1 MIDNDNIAIMM
12 STAVSIVSIISA
24 TIISIYQQR
33 NQRETKSMEMYFE
46 KKFKA
51 YTDFFQLSR
60 KLDFNNPTDF
70 EINEVVTAAKIASIL
85 SPLPIAEI
93 INKFSFLLLLSNCYD
108 APDAINLDDAR
119 KDAYTALNAAED
131 AMRMELMQ
139 YDLLN
144 KKHLKKLQ
152 RLMKKMDKECTY

>member
-1 MIDNDNIAIMM
+1 MIDNDNIAIIM
-12 STAVSIVSIISA
+12 SAAVSIVSIISA
-24 TIISIYQQR
+24 AIISICQQR

-51 YTDFFQLSR
+51 YTDFFQLSH
-60 KLDFNNPTDF
+60 KLDYNNPTDF

-108 APDAINLDDAR
+108 APDVFNLDDAR

-152 RLMKKMDKECTY
+152 RLMKKMDKECKY